1 MPDPRAETIRPTEV
15 KPSPEAQMRMY
26 AAILGREPQIDPH
39 APPLPQTLVDLDGLP
54 VSQLAQRRTWRQ
66 LVDHAVTATDIAAR
80 RLREARRRVSQR
92 RDAA

>member
-1 MPDPRAETIRPTEV
+1 MPDPRADAIRPADA

-26 AAILGREPQIDPH
+26 AAILGREPVIDPN
-39 APPLPQTLVDLDGLP
+39 APPQTLIDVDGLP
-54 VSQLAQRRTWRQ
+54 IASPAQRRTWRQ